1 MIMDQ
6 RFTRDLLFVGICSL
20 IGLGACGSEGPQGA
34 SNGDSP
40 ATSLPAAGDPHVED
54 RAGSVELA
62 LNVADTQLDSISY
75 TIVGS
80 GFTTTGNLDVSHST
94 RVSGLVGGI
103 PFGTNYALTMTGKG
117 AGTTPLTCSGSA
129 SFDVLSV
136 GPLPVTIPIS
146 CKELPVSEPIP
157 APVPLSAVLTLAC
170 ALAALGVVAQRR
182 ATRG

>member
-6 RFTRDLLFVGICSL
+6 RFSRDLLLVGICPL
-20 IGLGACGSEGPQGA
+20 IGLGACGSEGPQGV
-34 SNGDSP
+34 SNSDSP
-40 ATSLPAAGDPHVED
+40 PTSLPAAGDPHVED

-62 LNVADTQLDSISY
+62 LNVADTQLDSMNY

-94 RVSGLVGGI
+94 RVSGLIGGI

-117 AGTTPLTCSGSA
+117 VGAMPLTCSGSA
-129 SFDVLSV
+129 SFDVLGV

-146 CKELPVSEPIP
+146 CKKPTLTEPIP
-157 APVPLSAVLTLAC
+157 APVPLSAILTLAC
-170 ALAALGVVAQRR
+170 GLAALGVLAQRR
-182 ATRG
+182 GARG